1 MWVEWGPIH
10 PQECTQGLSPA
21 SPHPPH
27 RFFVMAA
34 FNLLFILTPELL
46 PTSIR
51 ASAMGLCIMTSR
63 LGGLS
68 SPFVAVSLIE
78 RGMVRLRIKSKHTWK
93 IHLSCSSRLC

>member
-1 MWVEWGPIH
+1 
-10 PQECTQGLSPA
+10 
-21 SPHPPH
+21 
-27 RFFVMAA
+27 MAA

-78 RGMVRLRIKSKHTWK
+78 RGMVRGWQAFV
-93 IHLSCSSRLC
+93 CCGNYSRTTLILQS